1 MSEANVS
8 TEQPQASQT
17 ARFPS
22 PDVDT
27 RRPGHP
33 EGPAPEGPSPPLGLI
48 WRVNRRDTFA
58 ALTRGRRHR
67 QGPLTVSWVSGNPV
81 EPPRVAYAIGRK
93 VGSAV
98 VRNQLRRRLRMLT
111 REAAPLLRPGAYL
124 ISVGPEGALLSY
136 EKLRTL
142 LMKVLK
148 DIEAR

>member
-8 TEQPQASQT
+8 TQQPQASQ
-17 ARFPS
+17 APRLP
-22 PDVDT
+22 PPYVDP

-33 EGPAPEGPSPPLGLI
+33 EGPAPEGPPPSLGLI

-58 ALTRGRRHR
+58 ALARGRRHR
-67 QGPLTVSWVSGNPV
+67 EGPLTVSWVSGNPA
-81 EPPRVAYAIGRK
+81 EPPSVAYAIGRK

-111 REAAPLLRPGAYL
+111 REAGPLLRPGAYL

-148 DIEAR
+148 DIEDR

>member
-1 MSEANVS
+1 MSETNVS
-8 TEQPQASQT
+8 TEQPQTGQT
-17 ARFPS
+17 ARLPA
-22 PDVDT
+22 PHVDA
-27 RRPGHP
+27 RRAGHP
-33 EGPAPEGPSPPLGLI
+33 EGPAPQGPPPSLGLI

-58 ALTRGRRHR
+58 ALARGRRHR
-67 QGPLTVSWVSGNPV
+67 QGPLTVSWVSGNPA

-136 EKLRTL
+136 ERLRTL

-148 DIEAR
+148 DIEGR